1 MLYEIR
7 CQILHVY
14 GHGRYICFKSKFT
27 MFNMQ
32 CLYYIYIDVDMDDLL
47 THCIRF
53 DDLHNNLDMTHSNRS
68 ILSNRTVTDILDDL
82 LA

>member
-1 MLYEIR
+1 MKLDA
-7 CQILHVY
+7 
-14 GHGRYICFKSKFT
+14 KFY
-27 MFNMQ
+27 MFMAMVVTYVSNQNLQ
-32 CLYYIYIDVDMDDLL
+32 CLICNAYIIYIDVDMDDLL

-68 ILSNRTVTDILDDL
+68 ILSNRTVIDILDNL